1 MDRIFRRLLRSG
13 FLFTLLGFSWGC
25 GSCPAVEEE
34 RTAQETQR
42 QGPKR
47 KGPHIR
53 LELRMSDLTDLL
65 GRQAKRLPKGQV
77 ALENFGRFQ
86 KFVGK
91 TDVRVRDLRL
101 SISKRGSARLG
112 LKLGIFI
119 ANTHVFDIH
128 TKLKAP
134 VKFDAKTGA
143 VLIVVNGKSFERAA
157 IEPAD
162 DSITSLTNYVYD
174 LLPRSIRLVITR
186 SDVDRLASTSISSLT
201 ELLARQLRRRYLE
214 SLGEI
219 ARLKFTWPDLPIER
233 VDLRQKAGILSI
245 GLRTSLRAHGLG
257 NSRLKRLEKGEA
269 RFTMSMDTVSAL
281 GNWAMSMGRIPN
293 RYSIEGK
300 PDPEG
305 LFDASLG
312 WRRGEQ
318 PLKVNLWSRSDNQTW
333 QCLYVRASAEP
344 SIQLRRKS
352 LKVKFKNGQ
361 IEEVIGPPLFRQV
374 DQILGISERTFAF
387 TRKVALKQKIKVGG
401 KQIGFAVE
409 GGEIQGES
417 LSLTLRNR

>member
-1 MDRIFRRLLRSG
+1 MNRMYW
-13 FLFTLLGFSWGC
+13 FLPPSSILFLLLGLLWGC

-42 QGPKR
+42 QAPKR
-47 KGPHIR
+47 KGPHLR
-53 LELRMSDLTDLL
+53 LELKMSDLTDLL
-65 GRQAKRLPKGQV
+65 SRQGKRLPKGQI
-77 ALENFGRFQ
+77 AFENFGRVQ

-91 TDVRVRDLRL
+91 TDVRIRDLRL

-119 ANTHVFDIH
+119 ANTHIFDVH

-162 DSITSLTNYVYD
+162 NSITSLTNYVYD
-174 LLPRSIRLVITR
+174 LLPRSIRLVIAR
-186 SDVDRLASTSISSLT
+186 ADVNRLATTSISSLT

-219 ARLKFTWPDLPIER
+219 ARLKFTWPDLPIES
-233 VDLRQKAGILSI
+233 VDLRQKAGILSL

-257 NSRLKRLEKGEA
+257 PSRLKRLDKGEA
-269 RFTMSMDTVSAL
+269 RFTVSMDTVSAL

-318 PLKVNLWSRSDNQTW
+318 PLKVNLWSRSDTNAW

-344 SIQLRRKS
+344 SVHLRKKS

-361 IEEVIGPPLFRQV
+361 IEEVIGPPLFQQV

-387 TRKVALKQKIKVGG
+387 TRKIALKQKIKVGG

-409 GGEIQGES
+409 DGEIRGGR